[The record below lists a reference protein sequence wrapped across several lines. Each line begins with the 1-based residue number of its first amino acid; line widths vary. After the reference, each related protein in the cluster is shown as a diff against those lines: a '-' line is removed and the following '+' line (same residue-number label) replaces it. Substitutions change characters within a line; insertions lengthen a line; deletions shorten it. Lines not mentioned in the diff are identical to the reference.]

1 MATVV
6 NNTRMSFWRR
16 VREDLCYQLHQIK
29 MHRTHYLF
37 MLPHALVFTTFT
49 VIPVII
55 AICLSFTSFNMLETP
70 EFVGLNN
77 YFRLFLNDEIF
88 TKAVGNT
95 LLFAVVTGPLGYLMS
110 FMFAWLINELSHV
123 PRVLFTIV
131 FYAPSISG
139 GMFVI
144 WNYLFSGDS
153 QGLVNSL
160 LLRMNMI
167 TEPILFFQDSNF
179 MMPLIMLIILWM
191 SLGTT
196 FLVFIAGFQGVDRKF
211 YEAAAIDGINNRW
224 QELWYITLPL
234 LKPQLMLNA
243 VLAIT
248 NAFGVGDIITQL
260 AGFPSTNYAVH
271 TIMNHLH
278 DYGTI
283 RYEMGYAC
291 TIATVLFVIMLGSNL
306 LIQRLLKRVGE

>member
-1 MATVV
+1 MKKVATA
-6 NNTRMSFWRR
+6 SSSPFLQR
-16 VREDLCYQLHQIK
+16 VKKDVSYQFKQIK
-29 MHRTHYLF
+29 KHRTHYLF
-37 MLPHALVFTTFT
+37 MLPHVLIFTTFT

-55 AICLSFTSFNMLETP
+55 AIYLSFTSFNMLEDP
-70 EFVGLNN
+70 DFVGLNN

-88 TKAVGNT
+88 TKALGNT
-95 LLFAVVTGPLGYLMS
+95 LLFAIVTGPIGYLMS
-110 FMFAWLINELSHV
+110 FMFAWLINELSHI
-123 PRVLFTIV
+123 PRVVCTVI

-144 WNYLFSGDS
+144 WNYLFSGDA
-153 QGLVNSL
+153 QGLINSL
-160 LLRMNMI
+160 LLQMNI
-167 TEPILFFQDSNF
+167 ISEPILFFQDSSY

-196 FLVFIAGFQGVDRKF
+196 FLVFIAGFQGLDRKF
-211 YEAAAIDGINNRW
+211 YEAAAIDGIKNRW

-243 VLAIT
+243 VLSISS
-248 NAFGVGDIITQL
+248 AFGVGDIVTQL
-260 AGFPSTNYAVH
+260 AGFPSTNYAAH
-271 TIMNHLH
+271 TVMNHLH

-291 TIATVLFVIMLGSNL
+291 TIATVLFGIMLGSNM
-306 LIQRLLKRVGE
+306 LIQRILKKVGE